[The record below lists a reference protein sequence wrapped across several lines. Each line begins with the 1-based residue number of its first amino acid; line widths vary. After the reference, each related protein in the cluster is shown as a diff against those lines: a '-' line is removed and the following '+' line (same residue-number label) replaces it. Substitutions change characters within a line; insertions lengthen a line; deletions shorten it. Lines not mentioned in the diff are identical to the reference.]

1 MPHQTRIPSEI
12 YIQLYRIKNSF
23 EQLLTPDQI
32 VDIPSIQDIV
42 NVALKRLIN
51 DWQDTEMQKILSEE
65 LLEQRRL
72 ARSNMGR
79 KTVDTN
85 SYSSIDVGE
94 NHD

>member
-1 MPHQTRIPSEI
+1 MPYQTRIPSEI
-12 YIQLYRIKNSF
+12 YIQLHRIKNSF
-23 EQLLTPDQI
+23 EQLLAPDQI

-51 DWQDTEMQKILSEE
+51 DWQDTEMQKRLSEE